1 MNLIIVKDSKE
12 MSKEAARLIAQ
23 RMLQNPSLVLGLATG
38 STPIGTYKNL
48 IRYYEEGLISFK
60 AVRSFNLDE
69 YIGLNEK
76 SPMSYITFMKE
87 QLFSK
92 VDMDEKKYRVPR
104 GDARALDKE
113 CIDYEKAIKE
123 AGGIDLQ
130 LLGIGGNGHIGFNE
144 PGTAFDSRT
153 QIVNLTEETIKDN
166 ARFFSSKEEVPTKAI
181 SMGMR
186 SIMEAKEILL
196 LASGSSKAK
205 AVKGA
210 VQGPITV
217 DLPASVLQLHPN
229 VTIIV
234 DEEAARELRR

>member
-1 MNLIIVKDSKE
+1 MNVIIVKDSKE

-60 AVRSFNLDE
+60 AARSFNLDE

-92 VDMDEKKYRVPR
+92 VDMDEKKFRVPR
-104 GDARALDKE
+104 GDARDLDKE
-113 CIDYEKAIKE
+113 CIDYEKAIKA

-153 QIVNLTEETIKDN
+153 QIVDLTEETIKDN
-166 ARFFSSKEEVPTKAI
+166 ARFFTSKEEVPTKAI

-196 LASGSSKAK
+196 LATGSSKAK
-205 AVKGA
+205 AIKGA